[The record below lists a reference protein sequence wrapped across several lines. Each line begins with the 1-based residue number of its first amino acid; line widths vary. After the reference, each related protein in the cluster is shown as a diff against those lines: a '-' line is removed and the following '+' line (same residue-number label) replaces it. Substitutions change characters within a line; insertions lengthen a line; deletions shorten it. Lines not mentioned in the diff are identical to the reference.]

1 MFSIFCC
8 DVRPNTPHC
17 FLWDTIS
24 PGGRGTLACTLE
36 GHSLEGA
43 LLEGALLMGAL
54 LEGSLEEDSPEGEA
68 KREKEVDPLLGRVD
82 RIENAPPMPRQ
93 SYS

>member
-1 MFSIFCC
+1 
-8 DVRPNTPHC
+8 
-17 FLWDTIS
+17 
-24 PGGRGTLACTLE
+24 
-36 GHSLEGA
+36 
-43 LLEGALLMGAL
+43 MGAL
-54 LEGSLEEDSPEGEA
+54 LEGSLEEGSPEGEA